1 MSSESRD
8 RCNKIPSSFSKSSN
22 YLKGF
27 LSGLT
32 LEDILKAADW
42 SSHGVFQKFCYV
54 PKRSLSFDSTVLVD
68 TVTSTKSHVVMETKH
83 SEDQR

>member
-1 MSSESRD
+1 MSSECRD

-32 LEDILKAADW
+32 LEDILKAADL
-42 SSHGVFQKFCYV
+42 SSHGMFQKFYYV
-54 PKRSLSFDSTVLVD
+54 PKHSLSFDSTVLVD
-68 TVTSTKSHVVMETKH
+68 TVTSIKSHVDMKTKH